1 MKFQIPSIGDKIR
14 LTRAWKFTL
23 HAESRNESL
32 GLLIDHFVKGETR
45 YASGTWSDG
54 FSGYGDW
61 RYDPPIASGRA
72 IVEVTLPK
80 GTELTIDR
88 IYIRKAAET
97 FNSVSFNVR
106 SFPETYKHKK
116 KGRIRFWAK
125 LNDVNKMNFEMSE
138 VICKHCGELICKI
151 NGIWVHDDP
160 DEDPKVDD
168 YGWLKCSGLT
178 TTTAEPK

>member
-23 HAESRNESL
+23 HAETRNESL
-32 GLLIDHFVKGETR
+32 GLLINHFAEGETR
-45 YASGTWSDG
+45 YAAGTWSDG

-61 RYDPPIASGRA
+61 RQTPPIKGGRP
-72 IVEVTLPK
+72 ITEVTFPK

-97 FNSVSFNVR
+97 FDSVSFNVR
-106 SFPETYKHKK
+106 SFPETYKYKK

-125 LNDVNKMNFEMSE
+125 LPEVNKMNFEISE
-138 VICKHCGELICKI
+138 
-151 NGIWVHDDP
+151 
-160 DEDPKVDD
+160 
-168 YGWLKCSGLT
+168 
-178 TTTAEPK
+178 